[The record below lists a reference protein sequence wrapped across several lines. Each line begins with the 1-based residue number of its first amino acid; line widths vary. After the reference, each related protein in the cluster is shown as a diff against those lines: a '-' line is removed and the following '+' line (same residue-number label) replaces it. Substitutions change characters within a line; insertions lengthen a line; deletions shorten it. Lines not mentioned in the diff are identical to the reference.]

1 MPQFV
6 AFFLFFHVLGAIVGL
21 GPTFAF
27 SVIGAQGG
35 AEPQHAN
42 FATRVSKKITDR
54 VVEPALLSMPLTGIG
69 LIWAARI
76 DLFAASARWL
86 LAGIVVYVIAIGF
99 SLLVQR
105 TNVNRVIALS
115 GGYPGGVEPMAA
127 GMASA
132 GPGAMGVPPAELP
145 AAVKAV
151 QRGGM
156 FLGVMAL
163 LLIFL
168 MVVKPSRGF

>member
-1 MPQFV
+1 MPPFV

-27 SVIGAQGG
+27 SVIGGQGG
-35 AEPQHAN
+35 KEPQHAN
-42 FATRVSKKITDR
+42 FATRVSEKITNR

-69 LIWAARI
+69 LIWAAGI
-76 DLFAASARWL
+76 DVFSREARWL
-86 LAGIVVYVIAIGF
+86 LLGIVVYVIAISF

-105 TNVNRVIALS
+105 NNVKRVIALT
-115 GGYPGGVEPMAA
+115 GGHPGSPQPMAA
-127 GMASA
+127 GVASA
-132 GPGAMGVPPAELP
+132 GPGAMGAPPAELP
-145 AAVKAV
+145 AAVQAV

-168 MVVKPSRGF
+168 MVVKPSLGF